1 MGSLIATFLL
11 AAAAS
16 HGGQVAT
23 THIPTKSAATAQA
36 FVRILPGA
44 KVSLSA
50 EPQPEGYK
58 LNPATIT
65 VEDGS
70 RRPAKLVEFQ

>member
-16 HGGQVAT
+16 HGGQAAAT
-23 THIPTKSAATAQA
+23 HVPTKSVASAQA

-44 KVSLSA
+44 KISLSA
-50 EPQPEGYK
+50 EPQPAGHK